1 MRPDFRL
8 IKTPKLQWPDH
19 KRSYL
24 VKNKYLLSLLL
35 FCSIL
40 TSLMAAYYSLVDGGF
55 VHSNMAA
62 SVFIDSKD
70 KLQEDPF
77 PSGHDSLNEVAN
89 GRIHRP
95 LIVLLPIFLHNI
107 AGIPYAD
114 LIFYPIIGILL
125 PFSAF
130 LVARKL
136 LNSDFYGFLFGIY
149 VAFEAQALVRN
160 YNMNIQGYGFFFYFL
175 IIFVSLSLLIKRDD
189 GSTSNNHPYRRDKNR
204 SLYLYIV
211 LFLLIVA
218 NVYSYYTTE
227 FYTAVFLMLLSAG
240 IYLSRYFSYLG
251 RYFSSTGPLFFK
263 HNFAITAFL
272 IAAIILIVYEDG
284 FVSSPNSYVSRIQKG
299 YVSPIESLND
309 FIKDSLSALNI
320 GTSVN
325 DNESSSS
332 SVVSTSRELVYVN
345 LTLLLIILSSIPLL
359 FFTARRRMPLSVFLV
374 CSIIIIT
381 AVLDVATYLA
391 LVGDVDLKYVYFVLP
406 IVTLAFVRFNPSNT
420 TFKWL
425 FIAGLFFL
433 LIVRFAIY
441 VDEWQQQKDLLRTA
455 ELYDYQFIAK
465 TGEENVF
472 ALDDGELVQ
481 VFSVVTD
488 NRAAGKLL
496 FVSGLANN
504 AEHSLA
510 RQYESV
516 DTIGFLYNGS
526 KSSLE
531 DMRRTYGDN
540 VLITRYSMNE
550 EFAGQGWRQ
559 FPPISNLTQAYNT
572 PGTNLVYN
580 GEDVILIKLP
590 PADVQNRLGV
600 IR

>member
-24 VKNKYLLSLLL
+24 VKNKYLIALLL
-35 FCSIL
+35 FCSTL

-62 SVFIDSKD
+62 SVLIDSKD
-70 KLQEDPF
+70 KLQEDLF
-77 PSGHDSLNEVAN
+77 PGAHDSLNEVAN

-95 LIVLLPIFLHNI
+95 LVVLLPIFLHNI

-189 GSTSNNHPYRRDKNR
+189 GSSSDNHPYGREKNR
-204 SLYLYIV
+204 SLHLYILLV
-211 LFLLIVA
+211 LLIAA
-218 NVYSYYTTE
+218 NVFSYYTTE

-240 IYLSRYFSYLG
+240 FYLSRYFG
-251 RYFSSTGPLFFK
+251 WGGPLFLR

-272 IAAIILIVYEDG
+272 IAAIILIVYEDA
-284 FVSSPNSYVSRIQKG
+284 FFTSPDSYLSRIQRG
-299 YVSPIESLND
+299 YVSPIESLDD
-309 FIKDSLSALNI
+309 FVKDSLSALNI

-325 DNESSSS
+325 DNESSST
-332 SVVSTSRELVYVN
+332 VVSTSRELVYVN
-345 LTLLLIILSSIPLL
+345 LALLLIILSSIPLL
-359 FFTARRRMPLSVFLV
+359 FFTARKRMPIHVFLV

-381 AVLDVATYLA
+381 AVLDVASYLA
-391 LVGDVDLKYVYFVLP
+391 LVGDVDLKYIYFVLP
-406 IVTLAFVRFNPSNT
+406 IVTLGFVRFSPSNI
-420 TFKWL
+420 TFRWL

-433 LIVRFAIY
+433 LIVRFGIY

-455 ELYDYQFIAK
+455 ELYDYQSIVE

-472 ALDDGELVQ
+472 TLDDGELVP

-496 FVSGLANN
+496 FVSALANN
-504 AEHSLA
+504 AENSLA

-516 DTIGFLYNGS
+516 DTIEFLYNGS
-526 KSSLE
+526 ISSLE
-531 DMRRTYGDN
+531 DMRGSYGEN
-540 VLITRYSMNE
+540 VLITRYSMDE

-580 GEDVILIKLP
+580 GEDVVLIKLP
-590 PADVQNRLGV
+590 PADIQNRQ
-600 IR
+600 